1 MQAGYYRFHKNVFY
15 FRPQLVKIV
24 DWWKKINHGYTD
36 FSIFIITKNSLYRYM
51 YLGLCYNQVFLC
63 DLRSIVIMVHTSL
76 CFNTHRTVAPMSSIR
91 FFFRPRYYF
100 LSQRPTSRCNILFS
114 ENYSKH
120 LAQVLPET

>member
-51 YLGLCYNQVFLC
+51 YLGLCCNQVFCVTL
-63 DLRSIVIMVHTSL
+63 DQLLSW
-76 CFNTHRTVAPMSSIR
+76 FTHHCVLTRTE
-91 FFFRPRYYF
+91 
-100 LSQRPTSRCNILFS
+100 L
-114 ENYSKH
+114 
-120 LAQVLPET
+120 